1 MASATRFLAR
11 NLLTVLVLLKIVG
24 AIGAVVTIEWA
35 LPFKPHNV
43 SASVNDI
50 VAFDFT
56 TGHTVVRMP
65 SAEALA
71 SCDFSN
77 SASLAT
83 SGPVGFRMP
92 NVPTLYFACSVANH
106 CAQGMQV
113 TIVQVPNT
121 TTTPTSANATHA
133 PTTAHP
139 TEIITSSPQQNS
151 AEKNRY
157 AILAAV
163 LVTALVP
170 LLLYVV

>member
-1 MASATRFLAR
+1 MAPATRSLAR
-11 NLLTVLVLLKIVG
+11 NLLTVLVLLKIAG
-24 AIGAVVTIEWA
+24 ALGAVVTIEWG

-77 SASLAT
+77 SASFAT
-83 SGPVGFRMP
+83 TGPVGFRMP
-92 NVPTLYFACSVANH
+92 NTPALYFACSVANH

-113 TIVQVPNT
+113 IIVQVPNNT
-121 TTTPTSANATHA
+121 HAPTSANATHA
-133 PTTAHP
+133 PTAQP
-139 TEIITSSPQQNS
+139 TEIITSSPQQSN
-151 AEKNRY
+151 AGKNKY
-157 AILAAV
+157 TVVAAV
-163 LVTALVP
+163 LVTALVA
-170 LLLYVV
+170 LLIYIA